1 MGNAMS
7 GQREVGRDLPKVL
20 ACEAVNQV
28 DKIVSIIRRGSSS
41 RIVLS
46 LFLKKVAGGLSQK
59 TKRR

>member
-1 MGNAMS
+1 MGIAMS

-20 ACEAVNQV
+20 ACEAANQV
-28 DKIVSIIRRGSSS
+28 DTIVSIIRRGSSP